1 MEREATI
8 PRQEHKSRRTSDIDN
23 GAVDVSGA
31 SMTRHYPKCFVFII
45 KSSKQPVLY
54 EGYNYD
60 PCFTDKE
67 TEAKKKFK

>member
-1 MEREATI
+1 M
-8 PRQEHKSRRTSDIDN
+8 DN

-45 KSSKQPVLY
+45 KSSKQPILY
-54 EGYNYD
+54 KGYNYD
-60 PCFTDKE
+60 SPFTDKE